1 MSNPEMHRLADLL
14 ERNFDGPA
22 WHGPSIREVLD
33 ELPAEQA
40 GVRLNGSHSPVEIV
54 LHMNVW
60 RQYVIRLIKGDHSL
74 ASEQECTFPR
84 VNELDDYSW
93 SNAIVNLDQ
102 SQAELLRLW
111 KHFSDQELDH
121 IVPGGRDYTWYVL
134 FHGILQHD
142 AYHLGQLQLMHRHLA
157 S

>member
-1 MSNPEMHRLADLL
+1 MANPEMHRLADLL

-33 ELPAEQA
+33 DMHDTQA
-40 GVRLNGSHSPVEIV
+40 GMRLHTSHSPVEIV
-54 LHMNVW
+54 LHMTIW
-60 RQYVIRLIKGDHSL
+60 RNYVIRLINGDHSL
-74 ASEQECTFPR
+74 ASEQETTFPR
-84 VNELDDYSW
+84 IDALDEYTW
-93 SNAIVNLDQ
+93 PNALIHLDQ

-111 KHFSDQELDH
+111 RHFSDQELDQL
-121 IVPGGRDYTWYVL
+121 VPGGRDYTWYVL

-142 AYHLGQLQLMHRHLA
+142 AYHLGQLQLMHRHLK